1 MRVTTVSG
9 MKTSLQ
15 HLIGAGA
22 LLSSEED
29 AAVRSFN
36 RFGKLAWDRARWPFN
51 CVLKQIIPDVRV
63 RSVNVGS
70 GGSGYVSGAPTVTV
84 AGSATATAT
93 LNSDDEVNGI
103 AVTAAGSGYTE
114 APAVTIAAPPSGTT
128 ATATATIIAV
138 IDMGTTMDTVFR
150 ITTTDPYTTVTK
162 ALGFRIDAE
171 TGASE
176 YGLAVIENHSSTA
189 PLWVHYRTPF
199 NTYGGSATD
208 YPDIFSEYAVQ
219 GAYSNWLQSD
229 GQTSKAQAALQEAE
243 AILATEL
250 DRLERQQGQQDDV
263 LINTYG
269 TTAPQPA

>member
-1 MRVTTVSG
+1 MRVTTISG

-70 GGSGYVSGAPTVTV
+70 GGTGYLSTPTVAIV
-84 AGSATATAT
+84 GSATGEATI
-93 LNSDDEVNGI
+93 NSDGEVNGV

-114 APAVTIAAPPSGTT
+114 APAVTLSGGSGSG

-171 TGASE
+171 TGTSE

-208 YPDIFSEYAVQ
+208 FPDLFSEYAVQ

-243 AILATEL
+243 SLLATEL